1 VGRSQVEDAAAAVV
15 AIKHAEWAR
24 IVSGL
29 IRVTGD
35 WALAEDSA
43 QDAFEVALQRWPTEG
58 VPANPAA
65 WVAVT
70 ARNRAIDRLRR
81 QASESSKLRELA
93 MMNELTIDVVPDD
106 RLQLIFTCCH
116 PALPLAA
123 RVALTLR
130 TVAGLST
137 SETARAF
144 LVPEPTMAQRLVRA
158 TRKIANAGIPYR
170 VPPPELLDERLGGV
184 LAVLY
189 LLFNEG
195 YSTGDRAEL
204 AVTAASLAESLVD
217 LMPGENE
224 PRGLL
229 ALMLLQGSRRDARFD
244 EDGVPI
250 TIEDQD
256 RGRWDR
262 ADIARGLAL
271 LGSTRPVEP
280 YALQARIAACHANA
294 ASVGDT
300 DWRSIV
306 QLYARLSA
314 LDSSPV
320 IALNRAIAVGMAQ
333 GPDAGLQ
340 LLAGVT
346 NDGALDGYR
355 LLPAA
360 RADLLRR
367 AGRYSEAADFYREAI
382 DLTPSGGERTFLER
396 RLVEVEA

>member
-1 VGRSQVEDAAAAVV
+1 VARSQVEDAAAAVV

-35 WALAEDSA
+35 WALAEDCA
-43 QDAFEVALQRWPTEG
+43 QDAFEVALSRWPTEG

-93 MMNELTIDVVPDD
+93 MMNELTIDAVPDD

-116 PALPLAA
+116 PALPLPA

-170 VPPPELLDERLGGV
+170 VPPPELLGERLAGV

-195 YSTGDRAEL
+195 YSSGDRAEL
-204 AVTAASLAESLVD
+204 AVTAISLTESLVD
-217 LMPGENE
+217 LMPGESE
-224 PRGLL
+224 PRALL
-229 ALMLLQGSRRDARFD
+229 ALMLLHGSRREARFD
-244 EDGVPI
+244 EDGVPV
-250 TIEDQD
+250 TIEEQD
-256 RGRWDR
+256 RTRWDR
-262 ADIARGLAL
+262 ADIARGLTV
-271 LGSTRPVEP
+271 LGSVRGAEP
-280 YALQARIAACHANA
+280 YALQARIAACHATA
-294 ASVGDT
+294 ATSGET
-300 DWRSIV
+300 DWRSIAE
-306 QLYARLSA
+306 LYGRLCA
-314 LDSSPV
+314 LDPSPV
-320 IALNRAIAVGMAQ
+320 VAMNRAIAVGMAR
-333 GPDAGLQ
+333 GTDAGLT
-340 LLAGVT
+340 LLADLGDTGVL
-346 NDGALDGYR
+346 NGYR

-360 RADLLRR
+360 LADLHRR
-367 AGRYSEAADFYREAI
+367 AGRLAEAARFYREAI
-382 DLTPSGGERTFLER
+382 DLTDEGGERTFLER
-396 RLVEVEA
+396 RLAEVEA